1 MKAMPVSL
9 VVKVMMI
16 ISKVIEVM
24 LVTHV
29 VILAEVLHVPVFNK
43 HCSRVL
49 LNLVVRK
56 RITKPLNLIPHW
68 YMVHLHC

>member
-1 MKAMPVSL
+1 MPVSL

-29 VILAEVLHVPVFNK
+29 VILAEV
-43 HCSRVL
+43 
-49 LNLVVRK
+49 
-56 RITKPLNLIPHW
+56 
-68 YMVHLHC
+68 YMCLCLTNIVAEYY